1 MGALLGADKLV
12 GSKKIGHLLLTDIQY
27 DECGQFHEY
36 ALKVLK
42 GALVLPLEGYL
53 QSKYAP
59 FILKGWIRH
68 WSLLFL
74 SESHPLLMP
83 FTPIFNI
90 MDQW

>member
-1 MGALLGADKLV
+1 
-12 GSKKIGHLLLTDIQY
+12 
-27 DECGQFHEY
+27 
-36 ALKVLK
+36 LK

-59 FILKGWIRH
+59 FILKAWIRH

-83 FTPIFNI
+83 FTPNFNI

>member
-12 GSKKIGHLLLTDIQY
+12 GSKKDWTSL
-27 DECGQFHEY
+27 ECGQFHEY
-36 ALKVLK
+36 AFKILK

-68 WSLLFL
+68 
-74 SESHPLLMP
+74 
-83 FTPIFNI
+83 
-90 MDQW
+90 